1 MGGNVSLHGED
12 ATRIDLTKI
21 NRTNTVSKLLQSLAK
36 INEAYKKK
44 FKMEM
49 WSKQAFNSLAF
60 LSGSA
65 KHFFD
70 LHSHKDDKFVAVKP
84 TVGDID
90 TMVPLDQ
97 ADLILAFLDSIY
109 KKTFGDLTFIGYKKS
124 NGQYITLWKSK
135 SLGYNIQVDLELV
148 EFANGLPT
156 TWSSFSHSSHWTDM
170 SQKIKGVFQKYALRA
185 LSTKNIRPILLLKG
199 KKKTPTVVTSTD
211 IAFSPNGARYKLK
224 PVLDEFGHIVKTDG
238 LETFE
243 ETTPQ
248 DTGYVTDLD
257 VMFEMFFGR
266 FPTKDDLDKFGSFI
280 GVVDLVK
287 HTWSPDHQKNFI
299 MGFANTLWGQAS
311 QKMYRGNAGDDLK
324 EKTAAFEY
332 LLGQLTVNYDE
343 ATVND
348 WKTKFY
354 AAY

>member
-1 MGGNVSLHGED
+1 MGGNVSIQGED
-12 ATRIDLTKI
+12 ATRIDLTKL
-21 NRTNTVSKLLQSLAK
+21 NRTNVVSKLLQSLAL
-36 INEAYKKK
+36 INAAYKKK

-49 WSKQAFNSLAF
+49 WSKKAFNSLSF

-70 LHSHKDDKFVAVKP
+70 LASHKDDKFVAVKP

-90 TMVPLDQ
+90 TMVPAEQ
-97 ADLILAFLDSIY
+97 AELILAFLDSIY

-124 NGQYITLWKSK
+124 NAQYITLWKSK
-135 SLGYNIQVDLELV
+135 SLGYNVQLDLELV
-148 EFANGLPT
+148 EFKDGVPT
-156 TWSSFSHSSHWTDM
+156 SWSAFSHSSHWADM

-199 KKKTPTVVTSTD
+199 KKKVPTEVTSTD
-211 IAFSPNGARYKLK
+211 IAFSPNGARWKLK
-224 PVLDEFGHIVKTDG
+224 PVLDEFGHVVKTDG
-238 LETFE
+238 LDTFE

-248 DTGYVTDLD
+248 DTGYITDLE
-257 VMFEMFFGR
+257 VMFDMFFGR
-266 FPTKDDLDKFGSFI
+266 FPTKEDLDKFGSFV

-287 HTWSPDHQKNFI
+287 HTWSNDHKANFI
-299 MGFANTLWGQAS
+299 MGFANTLWGAAG
-311 QKMYRGNAGDDLK
+311 QKMYRDDADDDLK

-332 LLGQLTVNYDE
+332 LVSQLTVDYDE
-343 ATVND
+343 RLVND

-354 AAY
+354 ANY